1 MTDIEK
7 YANDVADTVRQIIL
21 DNCEAQEITID
32 KIKVGLEQSFV
43 DYTTKGEKAIRR
55 YERENNDEN
64 L

>member
-7 YANDVADTVRQIIL
+7 YADKVADTVRQIIL
-21 DNCEAQEITID
+21 DNRNAKEITID
-32 KIKVGLEQSFV
+32 SIEVCMNNSFV
-43 DYTTKGEKAIRR
+43 DYTAKGTKTISR